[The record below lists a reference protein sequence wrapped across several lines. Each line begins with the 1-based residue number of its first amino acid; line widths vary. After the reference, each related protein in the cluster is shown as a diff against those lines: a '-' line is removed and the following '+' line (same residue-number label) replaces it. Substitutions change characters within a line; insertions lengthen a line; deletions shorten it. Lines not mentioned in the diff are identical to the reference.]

1 MRRKVFSDWEYRNDR
16 PLKQYYLQN
25 LPYITGEEVSKPED
39 SDIKTVKQLDD
50 IWGSSSDEEDTMVDS
65 ERFGIDERFIL
76 DKRFTEHEE
85 HNYHL
90 HQMKMD
96 ADRQKRM
103 EEKAKSKR
111 TVEDLDEIEEEEDVT
126 TQIRKERSN
135 ALDILAEMDLHNPMD
150 TLTEEERHQAAL
162 SDGDQE
168 GPDDNEVL
176 WGKSIARY
184 DPTMESS
191 DEEENE
197 EKEEEEEETKS
208 DIEVDNN
215 SEKNSDTV
223 KNNTV
228 KQVKVDASWAKDLV
242 SGGSWSLFGNSASE
256 STIESTTDRDN
267 DIIMGDDSDEESED
281 SDSMEILPLEVTSSD
296 VVSLMIE
303 KYLFIYIYHLKF
315 EYFRQW
321 VLLQFTGQ

>member
-1 MRRKVFSDWEYRNDR
+1 
-16 PLKQYYLQN
+16 
-25 LPYITGEEVSKPED
+25 
-39 SDIKTVKQLDD
+39 
-50 IWGSSSDEEDTMVDS
+50 
-65 ERFGIDERFIL
+65 
-76 DKRFTEHEE
+76 
-85 HNYHL
+85 
-90 HQMKMD
+90 
-96 ADRQKRM
+96 M

-223 KNNTV
+223 K
-228 KQVKVDASWAKDLV
+228 
-242 SGGSWSLFGNSASE
+242 
-256 STIESTTDRDN
+256 
-267 DIIMGDDSDEESED
+267 
-281 SDSMEILPLEVTSSD
+281 
-296 VVSLMIE
+296 
-303 KYLFIYIYHLKF
+303 
-315 EYFRQW
+315 
-321 VLLQFTGQ
+321 